1 MFSCLLTRFSHS
13 LKTDI
18 TKIRSLLW
26 GLPRYID
33 SIFKRNQMQKS
44 SLRISEFYRYNKKTI
59 QSDTKFFGLNDRYM
73 TCDNCDR
80 MYLISLIYYKEIYHS
95 AITSART
102 ENYQLFQN
110 HFKYGFHHPVSQSC
124 IYAVKCP
131 THGPSFSSF
140 PVIQYAVSHVFS

>member
-1 MFSCLLTRFSHS
+1 MLYPSFSCNLRNKLWKEEIGTKRPLLKLIMFSCLLTRFSDS

-26 GLPRYID
+26 GLPRCID

-102 ENYQLFQN
+102 ENY
-110 HFKYGFHHPVSQSC
+110 
-124 IYAVKCP
+124 
-131 THGPSFSSF
+131 
-140 PVIQYAVSHVFS
+140 